1 MRNRVMEMKIGIIG
15 AGSWGTAVGVL
26 LSKKGHEVY
35 IWDRDSELIEQ
46 IINARENLK
55 YLPGILLPASLKG
68 CHTNEEAVNG
78 ADVIV
83 MAVPSQAVRSACQG
97 LKGHIL
103 EKQIIVSL
111 AKGIEMGTY
120 KTPSSIIEE
129 YFPDS
134 PVCVISGPS
143 HAEEV
148 SRDVPTAVVCA
159 SRKQQMAEYIQ
170 DLFISPKFRVYTN
183 PDVIGVEIG
192 GAVKNIIALAAG
204 ISDGLGFG
212 DNTKAALMTRGIAEI
227 SRLGEAM
234 GAEPQTFSGLSGIG
248 DLIVTCTSMHSRNR
262 RAGIL
267 IGQGKS
273 VEEALKEV
281 RMVVEGVNTTRS
293 TYELAESLN
302 IDMPITD
309 QLYKVLFEG
318 KSPLYA
324 VSELML
330 RDKKHEIEEVVQKMW

>member
-1 MRNRVMEMKIGIIG
+1 MRIAIIG

-26 LSKKGHEVY
+26 LSKNGNDVL
-35 IWDRDSELIEQ
+35 IWDRDVELVEQ
-46 IINARENLK
+46 IINKRENLK
-55 YLPGILLPASLKG
+55 YLPGILLPSSLKG
-68 CHTNEEAVNG
+68 AYTNDEAIKG
-78 ADVIV
+78 SDIIV
-83 MAVPSQAVRSACQG
+83 MAVPSQAMRNACQS
-97 LKGHIL
+97 LMGHIATN
-103 EKQIIVSL
+103 QIIVSL
-111 AKGIEMGTY
+111 AKGIEMGTH
-120 KTPSSIIEE
+120 KTPSGVIEE
-129 YFPDS
+129 YFPDN
-134 PVCVISGPS
+134 PICVLSGPS

-148 SRDVPTAVVCA
+148 SRDIPTTVVCA
-159 SRKQQMAEYIQ
+159 SRSQQVAEKVQ

-227 SRLGEAM
+227 SRLGEAL

-281 RMVVEGVNTTRS
+281 RMVVEGVNTTKS
-293 TYELAESLN
+293 TFELAESLN
-302 IDMPITD
+302 IDMPITS
-309 QLYKVLFEG
+309 QLFQVLFQG

-324 VSELML
+324 VSELMM
-330 RDKKHEIEEVVQKMW
+330 RDKKHEIEEVVQRIW

>member
-1 MRNRVMEMKIGIIG
+1 MEMKIGIIG

-26 LSKKGHEVY
+26 LSKSGHNVY
-35 IWDRDSELIEQ
+35 IWDRDKELVEQ
-46 IINARENLK
+46 IINAKENLK
-55 YLPGILLPASLKG
+55 YLPGILFPASLKG
-68 CHTNEEAVNG
+68 CQSNEEAVKD
-78 ADVIV
+78 ADVVI

-97 LKGHIL
+97 LKEYIE

-129 YFPDS
+129 YFPCNK
-134 PVCVISGPS
+134 VCVISGPS

-148 SRDVPTAVVCA
+148 SRDIPTAVVCA
-159 SRKQQMAEYIQ
+159 SKSQQAAEEIQ

-192 GAVKNIIALAAG
+192 GAVKNIIALGAG

-212 DNTKAALMTRGIAEI
+212 DNTKSALMTRGIAEI

-234 GAEPQTFSGLSGIG
+234 GAEQQTFSGLSGIG

-273 VEEALKEV
+273 VEEALKEI
-281 RMVVEGVNTTRS
+281 RMVVEGVNTTKS
-293 TYELAESLN
+293 TFELAQRLN
-302 IDMPITD
+302 IEMPITS
-309 QLYKVLFEG
+309 QLYKVLFQG

-330 RDKKHEIEEVVQKMW
+330 RDKKHEIEEVVHKMW

>member
-1 MRNRVMEMKIGIIG
+1 MKIGIIG

-26 LSKKGHEVY
+26 LSKKGNEVY
-35 IWDRDSELIEQ
+35 VWDRDTHLIEQ
-46 IINARENLK
+46 IESARENLK
-55 YLPGILLPASLKG
+55 YLPGVLLPAAIKG
-68 CHTNEEAVNG
+68 CQTNEEAVKD
-78 ADVIV
+78 ADVII
-83 MAVPSQAVRSACQG
+83 MAVPSQAVRGACQG
-97 LKGHIL
+97 LKSYIT

-111 AKGIEMGTY
+111 AKGIEIGSN

-129 YFPDS
+129 YFPDN

-148 SRDVPTAVVCA
+148 SRDIPTAVVCA
-159 SRKQQMAEYIQ
+159 SKQQQVAEEVQ
-170 DLFISPKFRVYTN
+170 DIFISPKFRVYTN

-234 GAEPQTFSGLSGIG
+234 GAESQTFSGLSGIG

-273 VEEALKEV
+273 VEDALTEV
-281 RMVVEGVNTTRS
+281 RMVVEGVNTTKS
-293 TYELAESLN
+293 THELAEKLG
-302 IDMPITD
+302 IEMPITN
-309 QLYKVLFEG
+309 QLYKVLFKG

-330 RDKKHEIEEVVQKMW
+330 RDRKHEIEEVVQKMW